1 MLNVVA
7 AILKNNDNKILIAK
21 RQQGK
26 SIAGFWEFPG
36 GKIEQGETPE
46 EALIRELKEEMY
58 IDIAIDNY
66 FGENVHSY
74 DTITIKLIAFQ
85 GSIVN
90 GNIKLSVHD
99 DCRWVGIEELK
110 NFNFAPAD
118 IYFVEK
124 LMDNK

>member
-7 AILKNNDNKILIAK
+7 AILKNNDNNILIAK

-26 SIAGFWEFPG
+26 SMAGLWEFPG
-36 GKIEQGETPE
+36 GKIEKGETSE
-46 EALIRELKEEMY
+46 EALIRELKEEMD

-66 FGENVHSY
+66 FGENVHSH

-85 GSIVN
+85 GSIVK

-99 DCRWVGIEELK
+99 ECRWVSIEELK

-118 IYFVEK
+118 IYFVDK
-124 LMDNK
+124 LMENK